1 MTLPKNIFF
10 VGATGGLG
18 HVIAHELLKNKH
30 FHVKVLV
37 RKDTIQLKK
46 EAVESLKKEGAHIVE
61 GSTLPLLLT
70 IDPETGVVD
79 SLHSHSLFYVLL
91 GDVKDEAH
99 LTELLKGSDT
109 VLSVLGGP
117 SLFDDSQAILVRAA
131 KVGGPIPLC

>member
-61 GSTLPLLLT
+61 GSTPPSSIQLLQPLTLRL
-70 IDPETGVVD
+70 E
-79 SLHSHSLFYVLL
+79 
-91 GDVKDEAH
+91 
-99 LTELLKGSDT
+99 
-109 VLSVLGGP
+109 
-117 SLFDDSQAILVRAA
+117 
-131 KVGGPIPLC
+131 